1 LREAYEQERDHFF
14 MQSDSARKR
23 KNGFKLKER
32 KLQLDIRKRF
42 FTQSMVRHWNRLT
55 KKAVDVPYLKDWMGP
70 WAA

>member
-1 LREAYEQERDHFF
+1 